1 MTDDPGFENMAVGR
15 VRAFIAFTYGIVN
28 YECAL
33 LEWFET
39 VGDSADP
46 VTGMWVVKHEM
57 ADNQHSMSLVSIDT
71 IVRSAHL
78 LPVFGADN
86 IPYDFDFTQ
95 SLDAFEQYYVN
106 HFVDGHAFELLNI

>member
-1 MTDDPGFENMAVGR
+1 MAVGR

-71 IVRSAHL
+71 IVRSTHL
-78 LPVFGADN
+78 LPVFGGDN
-86 IPYDFDFTQ
+86 IPHGFDFTQ

-106 HFVDGHAFELLNI
+106 HFIDGHAFELLNI